1 MPLDRRALQAEFPHE
16 VAVVE
21 RSYEADRN
29 VFLILMLLLLI
40 VIVWIAVLL
49 FRPLWT
55 PSARFE
61 WSGVVQICLLIAAAC
76 IVWAQ
81 HRVYHHDWVLGG

>member
-1 MPLDRRALQAEFPHE
+1 MPLDKATLHEGFPHK

-29 VFLILMLLLLI
+29 VFLITMLLLL
-40 VIVWIAVLL
+40 VVVLWIAVLL
-49 FRPLWT
+49 FQPLWDQRA
-55 PSARFE
+55 SFH
-61 WSGVVQICLLIAAAC
+61 WSGIGQIGLLLLAAW

-81 HRVYHHDWVLGG
+81 HRVFHHDWVLGG